1 VMFIFIYLPNSSF
14 YVIKLLAE
22 VSWHALLF
30 IHSSQRVNMSI
41 VPNLEDVSEEILQQ
55 INHPKGWELVAE
67 AGGLQV
73 LTNEQE
79 LERFKRYINDNI
91 NNVTHKVDE
100 FIAFLKQEFSIK
112 IVETTMAIEADAAFH
127 LNFLMERLD
136 YLSTGLQAAKA
147 AAERYFY
154 QEKTVGYRYS
164 FFIAEE
170 YDRASFVSDH
180 HKVKYVKS

>member
-1 VMFIFIYLPNSSF
+1 MVQVLY
-14 YVIKLLAE
+14 KRC
-22 VSWHALLF
+22 WHILLF
-30 IHSSQRVNMSI
+30 TLSSQRVGMSI

-79 LERFKRYINDNI
+79 LERFKRYINENI
-91 NNVTHKVDE
+91 AHVTKKVDE
-100 FIAFLKQEFSIK
+100 FIAFLKQEIYIT

-127 LNFLMERLD
+127 LNFLMQRED
-136 YLSTGLQAAKA
+136 YLSTGMQAAKV

-154 QEKTVGYRYS
+154 KEWNVGYRYS

-180 HKVKYVKS
+180 HKLKYVKS